1 MSQEN
6 TRTLLTVRQFTEKHP
21 AFSQGG
27 LRYTIFHAEENG
39 FAKCIRRIGR
49 KVLLD
54 EKSVF
59 QWVDEQ
65 NSIVTS
71 EAHAYGR

>member
-1 MSQEN
+1 MSQES

-27 LRYTIFHAEENG
+27 LRYIIFHAHENG

-54 EKSVF
+54 ERAAF

-65 NSIVTS
+65 NKAQ
-71 EAHAYGR
+71 EE